1 MFLLMIKNGNENKGM
16 VINYIILYFYLILL
30 ILKFD
35 FKIG

>member
-1 MFLLMIKNGNENKGM
+1 MIKNGNENKGM